1 MGVAGGAHALHDG
14 YTELIYVVLPI
25 WQAEFALPYAAVG
38 LLRTAFSGAMSSM
51 QIPSSLLAERIGAAG
66 VLSAGTALAGLCYCL
81 AAVSFD
87 FTWLFAALLV
97 GGIGASTQH
106 PIGSALIA
114 RAFAGARSLKAL
126 GTYNFTGDIGKMLVP
141 AAAAALLIILPW
153 RATVLLLGA
162 LGFIGAIAIFFLMPR
177 LPPEVRAPQATGEA
191 PARSVPLRGGFG
203 LLLGIG
209 ALDSITR
216 AAFLVFLPF
225 LIIGK
230 GASIATGGFALTL
243 TFVGGAAGKLVYSH
257 LARFGIVN
265 TICVTKLWTA
275 AGMLAILFLPLEA
288 ALFVLPVFGVAL
300 NGPTSL
306 VYGSVPQ
313 LVTAEART
321 RAFSIFYTGTLGAG
335 ALAPTF
341 SGLVGD
347 IVGIPIT
354 IMITSALVLL
364 AVPLAWPLKPML
376 DAKGV

>member
-275 AGMLAILFLPLEA
+275 AGMLAILFLPLET